1 MKRYT
6 IDNTRYW
13 YQICIFFYW
22 KLYIG
27 KIGIITQETD
37 GNLTYLI
44 ILKTHPKLTR
54 QGKIMCTEERSGDV
68 RTVKVTCKDRFA
80 PKNIYFFA
88 VQRCIGKLEIRNKTS
103 TLIWGMEV
111 YVTSRPFRKLWQ
123 TDQPTDWV
131 VSKYLL
137 VVWMAI
143 IYLLT
148 RNHRCLPLP
157 KSAITYI
164 TNIIHCYM
172 YIHTIRNRYFVI
184 SRF

>member
-1 MKRYT
+1 MQYFSGKSSRDFWYSSDERALLYMYVIWMKRYT
-6 IDNTRYW
+6 IHNTRYW

-68 RTVKVTCKDRFA
+68 RTVKVTCKCV
-80 PKNIYFFA
+80 K
-88 VQRCIGKLEIRNKTS
+88 
-103 TLIWGMEV
+103 V